1 MEKQILRYVKMPCDF
16 KKSLEYVYGMS
27 VSKLNSHPQFW
38 VLYLGVNNGE
48 DVIQSLS
55 WNYEGTCIA
64 TTCRDKKVRITDPR
78 ANVVTQT
85 ADNHSSNRE
94 SKAIW
99 IDSNRILTSG
109 FDSVSPLPTF
119 LLILLV
125 YYLTG

>member
-1 MEKQILRYVKMPCDF
+1 
-16 KKSLEYVYGMS
+16 MS

-38 VLYLGVNNGE
+38 VLYLGVNSGE